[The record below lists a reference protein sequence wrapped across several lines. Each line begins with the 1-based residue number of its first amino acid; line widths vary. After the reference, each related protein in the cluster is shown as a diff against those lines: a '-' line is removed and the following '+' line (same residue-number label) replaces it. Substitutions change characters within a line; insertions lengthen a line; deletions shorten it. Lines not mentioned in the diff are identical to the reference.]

1 MSELG
6 RNRLLLIVR
15 VLWCEIALLAVI
27 LTGDVSW
34 WLSLL
39 MLVLIPVVG
48 LAPDNSRWLRPLQTL
63 SSLIAIFYLFFFPL
77 DWLVISKQLIFAV
90 VHLIFYLKMHSLLH
104 LQTRKERYRL
114 YVLCLFEML
123 AAASMTVS
131 LSFLAPL
138 VLFVLVGSLVL
149 ILEQS
154 FDPRVPEA
162 NRSPLIRPA
171 VGVAF
176 TVGVFVLCL
185 AGVIF
190 VVLPRTSYG
199 GFRVSGLSGITTTGL
214 GGEIRL
220 GDFGEIKLSREV
232 VMRIVDEGDD
242 LVTPPRWRGSAYDRY
257 SEGRWRQSRSG
268 MVLLPRRGPGDFL
281 LDRPSSV
288 STISHEVY
296 LEPLDTDVMFIPPA
310 SSELSV
316 SLPSV
321 FVDPYL
327 TVRTGRS
334 ARAGRRYS
342 VRWRP
347 DAPASA
353 SSLGGVERL
362 EVWTRQLYLQLPSLS
377 EEFHALARQLPG
389 QSDDPLETAASV
401 ETFLETEYRYSL
413 RTPSRGRSDPVEDFL
428 FDARAGHC
436 EFFATAM
443 IMLTRARGIPSR
455 LVTGF
460 RRGKRNEYGDFEVV
474 RKSDAHAWVEVFNE
488 QTGWVA
494 FDPTPSAPGSAQSM
508 GFDVFLKRI
517 DSLRMLWDIYIVA
530 FDYERQ
536 RDVWTSLGEG
546 FRRLAVSTNA
556 ALVRVKGWPQPL
568 VVFGVLVILVILL
581 GKSRW
586 GRKWRLQLK
595 LPRIFRRARLYDRP
609 EAAVRFYED
618 LLRRLERYGFS
629 KPPGMTP
636 AEFAGAMEERLPGLT
651 ELTGLYYRVRFG
663 GAILPRQ
670 HRIRVDRLVTA
681 IQVSAMSMGELIRG
695 GAERPSSR

>member
-15 VLWCEIALLAVI
+15 VLWCEIASLAVI

-162 NRSPLIRPA
+162 NRLPSIRPA
-171 VGVAF
+171 AGVALA
-176 TVGVFVLCL
+176 VGVFVLCL

-190 VVLPRTSYG
+190 IVLPRTSYG

-242 LVTPPRWRGSAYDRY
+242 LVTPPRWRGAAYDRY
-257 SEGRWRQSRSG
+257 SGGRWRQSRSG

-321 FVDPYL
+321 FVESLPY
-327 TVRTGRS
+327 RS
-334 ARAGRRYS
+334 N
-342 VRWRP
+342 RP
-347 DAPASA
+347 
-353 SSLGGVERL
+353 L
-362 EVWTRQLYLQLPSLS
+362 
-377 EEFHALARQLPG
+377 G
-389 QSDDPLETAASV
+389 QS
-401 ETFLETEYRYSL
+401 
-413 RTPSRGRSDPVEDFL
+413 G
-428 FDARAGHC
+428 
-436 EFFATAM
+436 
-443 IMLTRARGIPSR
+443 
-455 LVTGF
+455 
-460 RRGKRNEYGDFEVV
+460 
-474 RKSDAHAWVEVFNE
+474 
-488 QTGWVA
+488 
-494 FDPTPSAPGSAQSM
+494 
-508 GFDVFLKRI
+508 
-517 DSLRMLWDIYIVA
+517 
-530 FDYERQ
+530 
-536 RDVWTSLGEG
+536 
-546 FRRLAVSTNA
+546 
-556 ALVRVKGWPQPL
+556 
-568 VVFGVLVILVILL
+568 
-581 GKSRW
+581 
-586 GRKWRLQLK
+586 
-595 LPRIFRRARLYDRP
+595 
-609 EAAVRFYED
+609 AAV
-618 LLRRLERYGFS
+618 
-629 KPPGMTP
+629 
-636 AEFAGAMEERLPGLT
+636 
-651 ELTGLYYRVRFG
+651 
-663 GAILPRQ
+663 
-670 HRIRVDRLVTA
+670 
-681 IQVSAMSMGELIRG
+681 
-695 GAERPSSR
+695 